1 MSARLRPALAALAA
15 AALLAGCSGGES
27 PIVPDPPRI
36 DVDTQ
41 ELREAKEEAG
51 IEDCVPGEAEPV
63 EGGLPQI
70 VLPCF
75 GGGPDVDLST
85 LRGPLVVNLW
95 ASWCGPCRREMP
107 VLAEFHRE
115 HGDRVPVLG
124 VDFQDPATG
133 VAMEQLVQRGVTYP
147 SVADTGGDLA
157 ATALRITA
165 MPTTVLVAEDGTVAQ
180 VLPLELETVEELE
193 DLVAEHLGIEL

>member
-1 MSARLRPALAALAA
+1 MRARLRPALAALAA
-15 AALLAGCSGGES
+15 AVLLAGCSGGES

-41 ELREAKEEAG
+41 ELREAKAAAG

-63 EGGLPQI
+63 EGGLPEI

-85 LRGPLVVNLW
+85 LRGPLVLNLW
-95 ASWCGPCRREMP
+95 ASWCGPCRRELP
-107 VLAEFHRE
+107 VLQEFHDQ
-115 HGDRVPVLG
+115 HGEQVPVLG

-133 VAMEQLVQRGVTYP
+133 LAMELLAERGVTYP
-147 SVADTGGDLA
+147 SVADTGGELA

-165 MPTTVLVAEDGTVAQ
+165 MPTTVLVAEDGTVAK

-193 DLVAEHLGIEL
+193 DLVAEHLGVQL

>member
-15 AALLAGCSGGES
+15 AVVLAGCSGGES

-41 ELREAKEEAG
+41 ELREAKAEAG
-51 IEDCVPGEAEPV
+51 IEDCVPGDGEPV
-63 EGGLPQI
+63 EGGLPEI

-95 ASWCGPCRREMP
+95 ASWCGPCRRELP
-107 VLAEFHRE
+107 VLQEFHDE
-115 HGDRVPVLG
+115 HGEQVPVLG

-133 VAMEQLVQRGVTYP
+133 LAMELLTERGVTYP
-147 SVADTGGDLA
+147 SVADTGGELA

-193 DLVAEHLGIEL
+193 DLVAEHLGVRL

>member
-1 MSARLRPALAALAA
+1 MSARLRSALAALAA
-15 AALLAGCSGGES
+15 AVVLAGCSGGES

-41 ELREAKEEAG
+41 ELREAKAEAG
-51 IEDCVPGEAEPV
+51 IEDCVPGDAEPV
-63 EGGLPQI
+63 EGGLPEI

-95 ASWCGPCRREMP
+95 ASWCGPCRRELP
-107 VLAEFHRE
+107 VLQEFHDE
-115 HGDRVPVLG
+115 HGEQVPVLG

-133 VAMEQLVQRGVTYP
+133 LAMELLTERGVTYP
-147 SVADTGGDLA
+147 SVADTGGELA

-193 DLVAEHLGIEL
+193 DLVAEHLGVQL

>member
-1 MSARLRPALAALAA
+1 MRARLRPALAALAA
-15 AALLAGCSGGES
+15 AVLLAGCSGGES

-41 ELREAKEEAG
+41 ELREAKAAAG

-63 EGGLPQI
+63 EGGLPET

-85 LRGPLVVNLW
+85 VRGPLVLNLW
-95 ASWCGPCRREMP
+95 ASWCGPCRRELP
-107 VLAEFHRE
+107 VLQEFHDQ
-115 HGDRVPVLG
+115 HGEQVPVLG

-133 VAMEQLVQRGVTYP
+133 LAMELLAERGVTYP
-147 SVADTGGDLA
+147 SVADTGGELA

-165 MPTTVLVAEDGTVAQ
+165 MPTTVLVAEDGTVAK

-193 DLVAEHLGIEL
+193 DLVAEHLGVQL

>member
-15 AALLAGCSGGES
+15 GVLLAGCSGGES

-36 DVDTQ
+36 DVDAQ
-41 ELREAKEEAG
+41 ELREAKAEAG
-51 IEDCVPGEAEPV
+51 IEDCVPGDAEPV
-63 EGGLPQI
+63 EGGLPEI

-95 ASWCGPCRREMP
+95 ASWCGPCRRELP
-107 VLAEFHRE
+107 VLQDFYDQ
-115 HGDRVPVLG
+115 HGEQVPVLG

-133 VAMEQLVQRGVTYP
+133 LAMELLAERGVTYP
-147 SVADTGGDLA
+147 SVADTGGELA

-193 DLVAEHLGIEL
+193 ELVAEHLGVTL

>member
-15 AALLAGCSGGES
+15 AVLLAGCSGGES

-41 ELREAKEEAG
+41 ELREAKAEAG
-51 IEDCVPGEAEPV
+51 IEDCVPGDAEPV
-63 EGGLPQI
+63 EGGLPEI

-85 LRGPLVVNLW
+85 LRGPLVLNIW
-95 ASWCGPCRREMP
+95 ASWCGACRREMP
-107 VLAEFHRE
+107 VLEAFYAE

-124 VDFQDPATG
+124 VDFQDPTTG
-133 VAMEQLVQRGVTYP
+133 VAMEQLAQRGVTYP
-147 SVADTGGDLA
+147 SVADTGGELA
-157 ATALRITA
+157 VSSVRITA
-165 MPTTVLVAEDGTVAQ
+165 VPTTVLVAEDGTVVK
-180 VLPLELETVEELE
+180 VLPLELESVEELE
-193 DLVAEHLGIEL
+193 DLVAEHLGVQL

>member
-15 AALLAGCSGGES
+15 GVLLAGCSGGES

-41 ELREAKEEAG
+41 ELREAKAEAG
-51 IEDCVPGEAEPV
+51 IEDCVPGDAEPV
-63 EGGLPQI
+63 EGGLPEI

-95 ASWCGPCRREMP
+95 ASWCGPCRRELP
-107 VLAEFHRE
+107 VLQDFYDQ
-115 HGDRVPVLG
+115 HGEQVPVLG

-133 VAMEQLVQRGVTYP
+133 LAMELLAERGVTYP
-147 SVADTGGDLA
+147 SVADTGGELA

-193 DLVAEHLGIEL
+193 ELVAEHLGVTL

>member
-15 AALLAGCSGGES
+15 AVLLAGCSGGES

-41 ELREAKEEAG
+41 ELRDAKAAAG
-51 IEDCVPGEAEPV
+51 IEDCVPGDAEPV
-63 EGGLPQI
+63 EGGLPEI

-85 LRGPLVVNLW
+85 LRGPLVLNVW
-95 ASWCGPCRREMP
+95 ASWCGACRREMP
-107 VLAEFHRE
+107 VLEAFYAE

-124 VDFQDPATG
+124 VDFQDPTTG
-133 VAMEQLVQRGVTYP
+133 VAMEQLAQREVTYP
-147 SVADTGGDLA
+147 SVADTGGELA
-157 ATALRITA
+157 VSSVRITA
-165 MPTTVLVAEDGTVAQ
+165 VPTTVLVAEDGTVAK
-180 VLPLELETVEELE
+180 VLPLELESVEELE
-193 DLVAEHLGIEL
+193 DLVAEHLGVQL